1 MSQSVIIV
9 SYLQI
14 QKCFLWESALKN
26 FVQLNIDHIQNL
38 IKAYPDFPKEGI
50 LFRDITP
57 VFRDIQ
63 SLHLLGEFFYEKFG
77 DTHIDYIAGIEARG
91 FILATILGLKF
102 NKGVIMIRKAGKL
115 PGITMKQDYAI
126 EYGTAIMEIQCDSV
140 KKGDRILIADDL
152 LATGGTA
159 AAAARLVEELGGTVS
174 GFAIIVELSSLEGSK
189 LLKSKGYPVSSMVSF

>member
-26 FVQLNIDHIQNL
+26 FVQLDIDHIQNL

-63 SLHLLGEFFYEKFG
+63 SLNLLGEFFYEKFG
-77 DTHIDYIAGIEARG
+77 DTNIDYIAGIEARG

-126 EYGTAIMEIQCDSV
+126 EYGTAIMEIQRDSV

-159 AAAARLVEELGGTVS
+159 AAAARLIEEVGGTVS